1 MPSSSFQSI
10 KGTFDVLPFDRE
22 GDAVQSASSRQWQF
36 VEEGIRKVFGRFD
49 FDEIRTPIIEATE
62 LIARGIGEHTDIV
75 SKEMFAFT
83 RGSDNYVLR
92 PEITAPVIR
101 SFLEH
106 GFQQYGEVHRLY
118 YIGPCFR
125 AERPQKGRYRQF
137 QQFGCELIGAENA
150 RADADV
156 ILVMLAIYRSFG
168 LDGFRLRL
176 NSLGNP
182 ASRQRYVNRLRE
194 YFEPL
199 RGELTETSLKRLD
212 ENPLRILDTKVPA
225 ERALLDGAP
234 LISDSFDPE
243 DLDHYEQVKELL
255 SASGVSFVEDPFL
268 VRGLDYYTRTAF
280 ELELDSLGAQ
290 NALAGGGRYDLLGKE
305 LGAKDAL
312 PAVGFAAG
320 MERLILA
327 LAAQQASVP
336 GRPLP
341 DVFLISLGDA
351 AERWVF
357 DTAQTLRSAGLR
369 TTFDEKAR
377 SIKAQ
382 LREANRRNAR
392 WAVIVGDDEIGHQS
406 ARVKNMA
413 TGDEYTVPFDALT
426 EHLSASDSRE
436 AS

>member
-1 MPSSSFQSI
+1 MASSSFQSI

-36 VEEGIRKVFGRFD
+36 VEDGVRKVFGRFD
-49 FDEIRTPIIEATE
+49 FDEIRTPIIEPTE

-83 RGSDNYVLR
+83 RGDDNYVLR

-101 SFLEH
+101 SYLEH
-106 GFQQYGEVHRLY
+106 GFQQFGEVHRLY

-137 QQFGCELIGAENA
+137 QQFGCEVIGAENA

-168 LDGFRLRL
+168 LSGFRLRL

-182 ASRQRYVNRLRE
+182 ASRHRYVGSLRD

-199 RGELTETSLKRLD
+199 RADLTDTSRKRLD
-212 ENPLRILDTKVPA
+212 ENPLRIRDTKVPS
-225 ERALLDGAP
+225 ERALLDDAP
-234 LISDSFDPE
+234 RISDSLDAE
-243 DLDHYEQVKELL
+243 DLDHYEEVKALL
-255 SASGVSFVEDPFL
+255 SASGESYIEDPFL

-290 NALAGGGRYDLLGKE
+290 NALAGGGRYDLLGQQ
-305 LGAKDAL
+305 LGAKDPL

-320 MERLILA
+320 MERLLLA
-327 LAAQQASVP
+327 LSAQQTTVAA
-336 GRPLP
+336 RPVP
-341 DVFLISLGDA
+341 DVFLVSIGQA

-357 DTAQTLRSAGLR
+357 DTAQNLRSAGLR

-392 WAVIVGDDEIGHQS
+392 WAVIVGDDELGRKS

-413 TGDEYTVPFDALT
+413 SGDEYTVPFDALVH
-426 EHLSASDSRE
+426 HLSAPQTRE
-436 AS
+436 SS